1 MTEKKNQVLCLVHV
15 LDPRY
20 NVTIFSELCVLEELD
35 FSVNKVL
42 AAAAATL
49 NDDMVLKLNWQI
61 EWLTKSSVDG
71 QHYVPHVVIV
81 VDQGF
86 LCSKKR
92 RSFIFCWVLVYTLKS
107 QAESTQSFKAL
118 EDEKI
123 TLGHS
128 EKSIWRES
136 GAAFGFSLRV
146 RIVVVRIIVFFRCRT
161 ASTKI

>member
-1 MTEKKNQVLCLVHV
+1 MTGKKNQVLCLVHV
-15 LDPRY
+15 LDLRY
-20 NVTIFSELCVLEELD
+20 NVTIFCELCVLEELN

-92 RSFIFCWVLVYTLKS
+92 RSFIFCWVVYTLKS

-161 ASTKI
+161 ASTNI